1 MSNGKKLMMGMAAA
15 ALGMVGGLG
24 PTAVETAQTIAQSE
38 TVVEAQAP
46 QRNVNQ
52 GQSQNAIAQNK
63 TAQSGIQQNYL
74 PYSDRAYYSQPGLT
88 PKEYGLYLLR
98 SGKNKYN
105 DRKRKHYAKA
115 WA

>member
-38 TVVEAQAP
+38 TVIEAQAP

-52 GQSQNAIAQNK
+52 GQQSNAVTQRASQQAVRDYNRMPD
-63 TAQSGIQQNYL
+63 L
-74 PYSDRAYYSQPGLT
+74 PPVYYSDCGLS

-98 SGKNKYN
+98 TGKNKYN